1 MKIDVVTLF
10 PYLYTGFI
18 TESIIGKAIKKEL
31 VEISIHHL
39 RKWAINDYGQV
50 DDRVAGGGAG
60 MLIRIE
66 PVYNALKELDTNSD
80 AHVIALSAKGTTL
93 VQSKSKEF
101 AQNHKHL
108 ILLAGHYEGFDQR
121 ILDNL
126 VDEEISIGNYV
137 LTGGELPSMVLMDS
151 IVRLIPGVL
160 GNEESPVTDSFYND
174 DKTIQYPQYTKP
186 AEFKLDDGSILK
198 IPDVLLS
205 GHHVK
210 IQEWREQNS
219 NIVT

>member
-10 PYLYTGFI
+10 PYLYSGFMS
-18 TESIIGKAIKKEL
+18 ESIIGKAIKNKL

-39 RKWAINDYGQV
+39 RKWAINDYGKV

-66 PVYNALKELDTNSD
+66 PVYNALKELDPDSK
-80 AHVIALSAKGTTL
+80 AHVIALSAKGETL
-93 VQSKSKEF
+93 VQSTIKKLSTE
-101 AQNHKHL
+101 HEHI

-121 ILDNL
+121 ILDHL
-126 VDEEISIGNYV
+126 VHQEISIGNYV

-160 GNEESPVTDSFYND
+160 GNEESPISDSFYED

-186 AEFKLDDGSILK
+186 ADFELDNGTKLSI
-198 IPDVLLS
+198 PEVLLS
-205 GHHVK
+205 GHHENIK
-210 IQEWREQNS
+210 KWREENS
-219 NIVT
+219 KV